1 MNLLQALRSRNAE
14 QRHTVSTI
22 DDFFIFGGHQY
33 PLGAPNM
40 TMGNSRQEDVPNSF
54 VGYAGAMQSNSIIWG
69 LMLARMQVFSQ
80 IRFVNRRRSS
90 GELFGDRNL
99 RLLERPWPGGTTGDL
114 LGRTLMNA
122 DLAGNDYTTVVN
134 GRVKKMRPDWTSI
147 LLGSD
152 ADPDDPAGML
162 DAEVVA
168 YIYKPG
174 GKRSNK
180 PPQILLP
187 DEVAHFAPYPDPQ
200 AEFRGMSWVTPVL
213 RELQAD
219 NAATDHKLKFFENAA
234 TPNLAVSL
242 DAKVTPEDFDKIV
255 ERMRSEH
262 SGAWNAY
269 KTLYLAGGA
278 TVTPVGADMKQLD
291 FKVTQGA
298 GETRIALAAGVHPT
312 VAGLSEGLQGA
323 SLNAGNYQSAKRAFS
338 DKTLQHL
345 WRNVAASFEP
355 LAPPPGSG
363 VELWFDTSDV
373 PFLQDDMKDTAEIQ
387 QKKAGAIR
395 SLTEAGYLP
404 ASVIAAIDND
414 DLGQLE
420 HTGVFSVQLQPPG
433 SQGNEDPET
442 NSVTVIDMGEFRR
455 LVASGWTVV
464 IPDEE

>member
-1 MNLLQALRSRNAE
+1 MNLLQALRKRE
-14 QRHTVSTI
+14 EKRHTVSTI
-22 DDFFIFGGHQY
+22 DDWFGFLGQQY
-33 PLGAPNM
+33 PIGTPNL
-40 TMGNSRQEDVPNSF
+40 TMGNSKQEDIPNSF
-54 VGYAGAMQSNSIIWG
+54 VGYANAMQSNSIIWG

-80 IRFVNRRRSS
+80 IRFTYRRRSS

-114 LGRTLMNA
+114 LGRTLMFS
-122 DLAGNDYTTVVN
+122 DLGGNDYTTVVN
-134 GRVKKMRPDWTSI
+134 GRLKKMRPDWTSI

-162 DAEVVA
+162 DATIQA
-168 YIYKPG
+168 YLYKPG
-174 GKRSNK
+174 GKRSKK
-180 PPQILLP
+180 PVQVLLP

-200 AEFRGMSWVTPVL
+200 AEFRGMSWITPVL

-242 DAKVTPEDFDKIV
+242 DASISPEEFDVFV
-255 ERMRSEH
+255 EKMAAGH
-262 SGAWNAY
+262 DGVWNAY

-278 TVTPVGADMKQLD
+278 DATVVGADMRQLD
-291 FKVTQGA
+291 FKATQGA

-395 SLTEAGYLP
+395 ALTEAGYLP
-404 ASVIAAIDND
+404 ESVINAIDND
-414 DLGQLE
+414 DLSQLL

-433 SQGNEDPET
+433 SEGNEDPET
-442 NSVTVIDMGEFRR
+442 NSVTVTDMGEFRR